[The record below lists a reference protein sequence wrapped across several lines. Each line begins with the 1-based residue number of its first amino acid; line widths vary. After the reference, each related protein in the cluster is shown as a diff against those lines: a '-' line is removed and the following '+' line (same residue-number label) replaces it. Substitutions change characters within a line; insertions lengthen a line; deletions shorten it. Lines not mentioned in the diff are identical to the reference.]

1 LGIFGAGEADEPG
14 VLEFTKRR
22 NDSKSLVHVIAQSGK
37 VNITNKIN
45 KSTTITSIGKII
57 CQNVVVS
64 TCFDRASCANPIL
77 QVYAISANN
86 TF

>member
-1 LGIFGAGEADEPG
+1 MFEAAEAAEAAEAGFA
-14 VLEFTKRR
+14 KRR
-22 NDSKSLVHVIAQSGK
+22 KDSKSLEHVIAQSGK

-45 KSTTITSIGKII
+45 KNSTITNIGNII